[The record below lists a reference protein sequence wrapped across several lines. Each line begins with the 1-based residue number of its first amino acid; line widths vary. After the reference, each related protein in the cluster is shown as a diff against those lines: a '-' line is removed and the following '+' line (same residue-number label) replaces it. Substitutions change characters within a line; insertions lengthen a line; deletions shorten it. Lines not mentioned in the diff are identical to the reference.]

1 LRRHSSQL
9 RLAARAPQGRV
20 SGLRSA
26 SVLRRSVH
34 SKAAHGSSPSV
45 VQHDVV
51 VVGGGAAGLSVSHQL
66 RRAMKGLDVA
76 IVEPSS
82 KHYYQ
87 PGWTMVGGGVI
98 NKRETERYILF
109 IFIYFYF
116 TCFI

>member
-1 LRRHSSQL
+1 MRLRHSSQL
-9 RLAARAPQGRV
+9 RFAARAAPQGRA

-34 SKAAHGSSPSV
+34 SKAAHGSSV

-98 NKRETERYILF
+98 NKRETERYIFIYLF
-109 IFIYFYF
+109 IRYLFY
-116 TCFI
+116 